1 MTSHRS
7 VPSPCPVRAVINHW
21 IYRRG
26 VLESRLITRLR
37 WYGTHQHM
45 SKKLP
50 SFDMLKNSSK
60 LIYFDKNNRTLPCF
74 LKSYLTSKIVKY
86 EFFKISISHIL
97 KKVESEKCHIFSWE
111 YATCY
116 WLIKERKNSE
126 KMHVAYFLS

>member
-1 MTSHRS
+1 
-7 VPSPCPVRAVINHW
+7 
-21 IYRRG
+21 
-26 VLESRLITRLR
+26 
-37 WYGTHQHM
+37 M

-74 LKSYLTSKIVKY
+74 LKSYQTLKIVKY

-97 KKVESEKCHIFSWE
+97 KKVESEKCPIFSWE

-116 WLIKERKNSE
+116 WLIKEYKKQRK
-126 KMHVAYFLS
+126 KMHVAYFLSKNPFGKKTLRPKNRLNLE

>member
-1 MTSHRS
+1 
-7 VPSPCPVRAVINHW
+7 
-21 IYRRG
+21 
-26 VLESRLITRLR
+26 
-37 WYGTHQHM
+37 M

-74 LKSYLTSKIVKY
+74 LKKSYEALKIVKY

-97 KKVESEKCHIFSWE
+97 KKLKVRNAIFSWG

-116 WLIKERKNSE
+116 WLIKEHKKAKKR
-126 KMHVAYFLS
+126 HVAYFLS